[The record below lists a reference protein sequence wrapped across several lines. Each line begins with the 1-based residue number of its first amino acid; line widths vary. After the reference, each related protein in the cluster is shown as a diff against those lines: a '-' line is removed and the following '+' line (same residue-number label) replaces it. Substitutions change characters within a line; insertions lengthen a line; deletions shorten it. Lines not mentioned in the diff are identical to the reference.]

1 VTALAEPLAD
11 ELTALLSGRPDLV
24 ADPYPLLRRVRQESP
39 VLRCGPYTVVS
50 GYRDVSGIL
59 QNPLAVKVYARAESF
74 IASTPADK
82 RHLAVELI
90 DWYRTWLSQSNGAQH
105 RRLRGLVHQ
114 AFTPRTVGAIQADV
128 QSAVEELLDAVDGH
142 GGADVIADLAF
153 HLPLIVICRMLD
165 IPVAE
170 RFNIHENA
178 KGFAQLV
185 GGVPGVDA
193 PYAAMTALKEHLGGL
208 IEQRRGRST
217 TPLLQALFDA
227 EQDGER
233 LSNDELVT
241 MIVHLVFG
249 GHDTTTNLIG
259 NGLLA
264 LLTHRDQW
272 DRLCAEPGLATGAV
286 EELLRFNAPVQ
297 ETHRAFERDVEVH
310 GVTIRA
316 GEMVRV
322 LLGAANRDENVYQN
336 PDTLDIT
343 RTGIRHLSF
352 GEGPH
357 YCLGASLTR
366 MEGATVFA
374 TLSRRYP
381 RMRLATEPDRLS
393 WYPYFSLHGL
403 TSLPITFDPDH

>member
-1 VTALAEPLAD
+1 MTSVAAPLAD
-11 ELTALLSGRPDLV
+11 ELDDLFSGRQDLV
-24 ADPYPLLRRVRQESP
+24 ADPYPLLRRLRNESP

-59 QNPLAVKVYARAESF
+59 QNPHAIKVYARAESF
-74 IASTPADK
+74 IASAPEEK

-90 DWYRTWLSQSNGAQH
+90 DWYRTWLSQSNGDKH
-105 RRLRGLVHQ
+105 RRLRSLVHQ
-114 AFTPRTVGAIQADV
+114 AFTPRTIGAIQKDV
-128 QSAVEELLDAVDGH
+128 ETTVNELLDVV
-142 GGADVIADLAF
+142 ADKGSADIVSDLAF

-165 IPVAE
+165 IPVEE
-170 RFNIHENA
+170 RHQIHENA

-193 PYAAMTALKEHLGGL
+193 PYNAMAALKEHLGGI
-208 IEQRRGRST
+208 IEQRRGQPS
-217 TPLLQALFDA
+217 TPLLQALFNA
-227 EQDGER
+227 EQDGDR

-272 DRLCAEPGLATGAV
+272 DLLRANPAAATVAV

-297 ETHRAFERDVEVH
+297 ETHRSFVQDTEVH
-310 GVTIRA
+310 GETIAA

-322 LLGAANRDENVYQN
+322 LLGASNRDEQVYQE
-336 PDTLDIT
+336 PDRLDIT
-343 RTGIRHLSF
+343 RSGIRHLAF

-374 TLSRRYP
+374 TLARRFP
-381 RMRLATEPDRLS
+381 RMRLAAQPESLT

-403 TSLPITFDPDH
+403 TSLPVILRPEA